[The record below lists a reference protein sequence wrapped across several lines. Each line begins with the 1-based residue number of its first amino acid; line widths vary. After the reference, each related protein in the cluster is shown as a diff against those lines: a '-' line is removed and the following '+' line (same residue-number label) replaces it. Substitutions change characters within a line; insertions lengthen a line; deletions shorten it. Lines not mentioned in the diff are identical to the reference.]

1 MTDIT
6 SHDKESLIKDIQSV
20 AQRLDKRSVSRAE
33 FIRET
38 SISEWHV
45 LKFFDSWNE
54 FVIAA
59 GLQPTDV
66 SRIDDEE
73 LFKAMYEAFI
83 KGEGILTR
91 TRFRKLCRYSD
102 YVYSKRWGT
111 WDSVLNEFRQWVE
124 TNHSDFP
131 YISEFPKSISAPDE
145 FTESE
150 NKSPLSTK
158 QHAWTPTGGRLYGPI
173 LNFRGLQHAP
183 INEQGVVLLFGM
195 VAFELGFVVESVAS
209 GFPDCEAKRRIDRRG
224 DKWERVRI
232 EFEYRSRSFKDHGH
246 DPSKCELLVCWE
258 DNWPECPIEVLELRS
273 AIEAL
278 DPE

>member
-1 MTDIT
+1 MTDKT
-6 SHDKESLIKDIQSV
+6 SHNRENMIEALKSV
-20 AQRLDKRSVSRAE
+20 AQRLEKKSISKRE
-33 FIRET
+33 FLRET
-38 SISEWHV
+38 DISEYLV
-45 LKFFDSWNE
+45 LKFFDSWND

-66 SRIDDEE
+66 SRIDDAE
-73 LFKAMYEAFI
+73 LMKAMYETFI
-83 KGEGILTR
+83 KEKGILTR
-91 TRFRKLCRYSD
+91 TRFRKACRYSD
-102 YVYSKRWGT
+102 YVYTKRWGI

-131 YISEFPKSISAPDE
+131 FIDELPKPTSAPDE

-150 NKSPLSTK
+150 NQLALSTE
-158 QHAWTPTGGRLYGPI
+158 QHEWTPTGGRLYGPI

-195 VAFELGFVVESVAS
+195 VAFELGFVVESVAT
-209 GFPDCEAKRRIDRRG
+209 GFPDCEAKRRVDRRG
-224 DKWERVRI
+224 DKWERIRI
-232 EFEYRSRSFKDHGH
+232 EFEYRSRTFRDHGH

-258 DNWPECPIEVLELRS
+258 DNWPECPIEVLELKS